1 MSSKLKDL
9 YALKLINLKHIDSK
23 NEEEVMEMLKK
34 FPDLYSLISTSL
46 TPRLNNL
53 VVEYNPRFVL
63 SIDNPP
69 IGLWYTALQ
78 KDPTIMKEI
87 ENPTMR
93 ECVNAVSANW
103 ISVNF
108 IPDEYKTLRIRKLA
122 YDQSGN
128 ALSLLIDKAQLPE
141 ILHVAKHDGEAF
153 ENISEA
159 KLYQRVKDIIIKK
172 SNVSNPQFLIEF
184 IHAQM
189 IKIYHEACIK
199 HDSNDTVMSIS
210 KVPMKYLTDDV
221 IRGIITENN
230 NQIFSLPDTL
240 MKKDYIK
247 IAVKTEPDAGRLLSE
262 QDATIE
268 TIFELYNINNE
279 ALSLTHLIGKF
290 PPFINTP
297 TNSVIEFVR
306 KYVCRYNNVYHNDNQ
321 CYSINYIID
330 HKFLPRSVLLRL
342 SLYREI
348 DTYDII
354 HIIDYQPEDNDA
366 LIDVDDATFY
376 DALVDSD
383 CKCYSHIKNYYIK
396 IISDRALQHLRRR
409 HLITHGCDNSSYIDM
424 EKLSFAEIKI
434 AIQSGSCLSKFSF
447 QYKSKFHYLYMK
459 IISHKMKREKIPYI
473 EGH

>member
-1 MSSKLKDL
+1 MSSKLKDS

-23 NEEEVMEMLKK
+23 NEEEVIEMLKK

-210 KVPMKYLTDDV
+210 KVPTKYLTDDV

-230 NQIFSLPDTL
+230 DQIFSLPDTL

-247 IAVKTEPDAGRLLSE
+247 IAVRTEPMAGRLLSE
-262 QDATIE
+262 QDATME
-268 TIFELYNINNE
+268 TVIELYNINNE
-279 ALSLTHLIGKF
+279 VLSLMHLIG
-290 PPFINTP
+290 ICTP
-297 TNSVIEFVR
+297 TNNVIEIVR
-306 KYVCRYNNVYHNDNQ
+306 KHVCRYNNVYRNCNAYHCISYINDH
-321 CYSINYIID
+321 D
-330 HKFLPRSVLLRL
+330 FLPRSVLLRF
-342 SLYREI
+342 SLYRKI
-348 DTYDII
+348 DIDEII
-354 HIIDYQPEDNDA
+354 HIIEHQLTDNDV
-366 LIDVDDATFY
+366 LIDVDDVTFY
-376 DALVDSD
+376 DGLVDSD
-383 CKCYSHIKNYYIK
+383 CKCYPYIQDYYIK
-396 IISDRALQHLRRR
+396 IMSDRELQHLRRR
-409 HLITHGCDNSSYIDM
+409 HLITHGCSDNHYIYM
-424 EKLSFAEIKI
+424 RELSFAEIKI
-434 AIQSGSCLSKFSF
+434 AIQTGSRVPKFSF
-447 QYKSKFHYLYMK
+447 RYKSIFHYLYMK